1 MLVGTIVKELAPH
14 KLDIWTIIKIP
25 QFKDIFETVSIFSV
39 GLISMDMF
47 IQALTLA
54 LVSYIIAF
62 GYFVATESLVDE
74 VSMSRTDEVVYFNP
88 NRS

>member
-1 MLVGTIVKELAPH
+1 
-14 KLDIWTIIKIP
+14 
-25 QFKDIFETVSIFSV
+25 
-39 GLISMDMF
+39 MDMF